1 MKNNSPHRI
10 STEITTE
17 KIKIMNDID
26 LNALFN
32 LNYNFDLLK
41 GIIEQLLK
49 NQNALQ
55 NQIDDLYGL
64 GSDKDKRIEL
74 LEKEIKYL
82 KETYVNKNDIKSLE
96 DELRKIKENL
106 KKHDDQIDESKTYNI
121 FLYFNIFSI
130 EKIEI
135 IGKQNEY
142 IWKKIERNRK

>member
-10 STEITTE
+10 STEITSE

-55 NQIDDLYGL
+55 NQIDELYGNN
-64 GSDKDKRIEL
+64 SDKDKRIEN
-74 LEKEIKYL
+74 LEKEVKYL
-82 KETYVNKNDIKSLE
+82 KETYVNKT
-96 DELRKIKENL
+96 ELKTIQDDLKEIKEHL
-106 KKHDDQIDESKTYNI
+106 QKHDIQIEESKYKNLLINI
-121 FLYFNIFSI
+121 NINYSF
-130 EKIEI
+130 K
-135 IGKQNEY
+135 
-142 IWKKIERNRK
+142 

>member
-55 NQIDDLYGL
+55 NQIDELYGNN
-64 GSDKDKRIEL
+64 GDKDKRIEN
-74 LEKEIKYL
+74 LEKEVQYL
-82 KETYVNKNDIKSLE
+82 KETYVTKTDIKGIE
-96 DELRKIKENL
+96 DDLKEIKERL
-106 KKHDDQIDESKTYNI
+106 QKHDVQIEESKKINI
-121 FLYFNIFSI
+121 FNKY
-130 EKIEI
+130 
-135 IGKQNEY
+135 
-142 IWKKIERNRK
+142 